1 MRSPDILVAVQPIV
15 QAFENLSIDYYIGG
29 SIASSLYGTPRATID
44 VDMVA
49 DIKNSQ
55 ILPLKVLLQKNYYID
70 EQMIADAVRRKSSFN
85 LIHLETM
92 IKIDIFIYSDDPYQK
107 SAISRRVK
115 DTLEE
120 SDQTVEFYFSSPEDV
135 IINKLQW
142 YEMGERVS
150 ERQWLDVV
158 GIIKVQ
164 GNSLDK
170 KYLLNWSK
178 RLNLMELLDKAFNE
192 AGVSLSEISDK

>member
-70 EQMIADAVRRKSSFN
+70 EQMIADAVRSKSSFN

>member
-29 SIASSLYGTPRATID
+29 SIASSLYGTARATMD

-49 DIKNSQ
+49 ELETGQ
-55 ILPLKVLLQKNYYID
+55 ISPLKQMLQKNYYID
-70 EQMIADAVRRKSSFN
+70 EQMIADAVRHKSSFN

-92 IKIDIFIYSDDPYQK
+92 IKIDIFIPKDNQYQQNTIK
-107 SAISRRVK
+107 RRIK

-120 SDQTVEFYFSSPEDV
+120 GGRAVEFYFSSPEDV

-142 YEMGERVS
+142 YEMGQRVS

-158 GIIKVQ
+158 GVIKVQ
-164 GNSLDK
+164 GDLLDK
-170 KYLLNWSK
+170 KYLLNWSR
-178 RLNLMELLDKAFNE
+178 RLNLIELVEKAFSE
-192 AGVSLSEISDK
+192 AGVQLFTII